1 MVLAYL
7 AALGCALCY
16 GLGSVLQS
24 IGAKRVEA
32 GDRLDPRVL
41 ARVAGQ
47 APYLAGLALDG
58 MGWALSLVALLRLP
72 LFAVQAVV
80 AASMGFVVLFSAL
93 IEKIRP
99 TARQVWIL
107 VALGI
112 GLLGLAATA
121 APDKARAV
129 SGGFTVAVWIGVVVV
144 GIAGVI
150 VPRVLDA
157 SSASAVLGALAG
169 LAFGGTALCARAVE
183 ADSGLGAMVTDPL
196 SWALVVY
203 GGLGLAFYAAAL
215 QRGSVTVATAWLY
228 AAETLAPSVVGLLV
242 LGDHARAGLA
252 PVAVVSFVVTLA
264 AAVVL
269 TLVTPAPE

>member
-24 IGAKRVEA
+24 IGAKREAA

-47 APYLAGLALDG
+47 GPYLAGLALDAL
-58 MGWALSLVALLRLP
+58 GWGLSLVALLRLP

-107 VALGI
+107 VVLGI

-129 SGGFTVAVWIGVVVV
+129 SGGFAVAVWIGVALV
-144 GIAGVI
+144 GIAGV
-150 VPRVLDA
+150 VAPRVLG
-157 SSASAVLGALAG
+157 SSTASATLGALAG

-183 ADSGLGAMVTDPL
+183 ADPGLGAMLTDPL
-196 SWALVVY
+196 SWAMVAY
-203 GGLGLAFYAAAL
+203 GVLGLSFYAAAL
-215 QRGSVTVATAWLY
+215 QRGSVTVATACLY
-228 AAETLAPSVVGLLV
+228 TAETLAPSVVGLVV

-252 PVAVVSFVVTLA
+252 PLAAVSFLVTLV
-264 AAVVL
+264 AAVLL
-269 TLVTPAPE
+269 TLVSPAQE